1 MSGASYIHGT
11 TDTEQARL
19 TLMNRAINA
28 PAIAEMG
35 LAAGER
41 VLDMGCGLAQL
52 TRMMARE
59 VGDGG
64 AVVGIERDP
73 RQLAEA
79 RRQAEESG
87 EGALIDLREGDA
99 YDPPLVD
106 EEWGSFDV
114 VHSRFVLEHLTR
126 PQEAANIMARAA
138 KPGGR
143 IILQDDDHDV
153 IRFSPGIP
161 SFERVWHAYARCYGA
176 MGMDGYIGR
185 RLPEVLHEAGAT
197 PSHATWLNYGACA
210 GSELFGVLTEN
221 MLGVIEGA
229 RETIAKH
236 SEVSA
241 EEVDQAASD
250 YREWQKHPGA
260 AMWYA
265 ICYAEAHRP
274 K

>member
-1 MSGASYIHGT
+1 MSGTSYIHGT
-11 TDTEQARL
+11 TDAEQARL

-28 PAIAEMG
+28 PAIAEMR
-35 LAAGER
+35 LAAGNR
-41 VLDMGCGLAQL
+41 VLDVGCGLAQL
-52 TRMMARE
+52 SRMMARE
-59 VGDGG
+59 VGEGG
-64 AVVGIERDP
+64 AVVGIERDA
-73 RQLAEA
+73 RQLEGA

-87 EGALIDLREGDA
+87 ECELVDLREGDA
-99 YDPPLVD
+99 YDPPLL
-106 EEWGSFDV
+106 EGEWGSFDV

-126 PQEAANIMARAA
+126 PQEAANIMVRAA

-153 IRFSPGIP
+153 IRFSPGLS
-161 SFERVWHAYARCYGA
+161 SFERVWHAYARCYAA

-185 RLPEVLHEAGAT
+185 RLPEILRDAGAV
-197 PSHATWLNYGACA
+197 PSHATWLNYGECA

-241 EEVDQAASD
+241 AEVDAAASD
-250 YREWQKHPGA
+250 YRRWQKHPA
-260 AMWYA
+260 AVMWYA
-265 ICYAEAHRP
+265 ICYAEARKP
-274 K
+274 E